1 MTWDRRWLWALFA
14 GGVALWGCH
23 PPERRAEPLA
33 LPPAMQFLALVEVD
47 PVAAAPLA
55 REILRSP
62 LTDDATRGRVV
73 AAWTR
78 AVAPLE
84 ALRDARLADAEA
96 LLAQGAVGA
105 ATEAV
110 NEASEL
116 ESAVGLVGTPRSAS
130 ELAREVEWARSAA
143 ERTAREAGERA
154 RGAWRVQDWVTA
166 SAAAAE
172 ARQLRNRAGLTAD
185 VHLAVIEGLS
195 RRAVPEP
202 ASAPD
207 PEPTALAAERGR
219 NDRPASRQTVRRKTP
234 EAPSRPTPAL
244 AADPLADARH
254 AWRNGDV
261 PAAEGALARA
271 RAEGAGGGAVDALEQ
286 EVDARRAVLVAQ
298 ALAAAEAAYAR
309 EDLEAARAFWERVIE
324 LSPDNPRAA
333 EGLSLYRRFL
343 ALQGR

>member
-1 MTWDRRWLWALFA
+1 MSRERRWTWALVVW
-14 GGVALWGCH
+14 VALSGCH
-23 PPERRAEPLA
+23 PSERRAETLT

-62 LTDDATRGRVV
+62 LTDDATRSRVV
-73 AAWTR
+73 AAWTQ

-105 ATEAV
+105 ASEAV

-116 ESAVGLVGTPRSAS
+116 ESAVGLVGSPRSAA

-202 ASAPD
+202 VPT
-207 PEPTALAAERGR
+207 PEPTPAAVAAEAGR
-219 NDRPASRQTVRRKTP
+219 AERPAGRPAPRRKTP
-234 EAPSRPTPAL
+234 EAPSRAVAVP
-244 AADPLADARH
+244 AADPLANARH

-261 PAAEGALARA
+261 AAAEGALARA
-271 RAEGAGGGAVDALEQ
+271 RAEGAGGGAVDALQQ

-324 LSPDNPRAA
+324 LSPDNSRAA